1 MHVLIADDQAW
12 LRLAIRLFLEQEP
25 GVALIRE
32 VGDVAAL
39 LQDALVAHS
48 DLILLDWELPGL
60 NTPNARKQLIND
72 LHSTNPQVFVVAL
85 SGQPEAAGSALAA
98 GVDLFVSKGGP
109 PEYLRAALHQVQQ
122 ARIGPQIVQKTRRP
136 IMPEYEL
143 AVIGGGP
150 AGLAATFY
158 AMQSQL
164 NVALVAPEMEGRVS
178 HSFTLRDRPPTQT
191 VWGGELVRDFD
202 ARITDSATTR
212 ISQEVAVVVNQ
223 GAGGGF
229 QLTLADQT
237 MIGAQTLI
245 VATGARPQRL
255 YIHGEKE
262 FAGRGVSY
270 SAISHSPFFKGRNV
284 AVIGSGERAIG
295 AALKLAGLAKHVYF
309 IVARTRELG
318 EFKLTD
324 RLLHHPRISTFR
336 DWEVQQIAGDEFVT
350 GIDLMGGNGATRTL
364 EVEGVFIQQGLLPNN
379 NPVHDLVDLDEDG
392 HVIVNQRCE
401 TSVPGLFAAGDVT
414 NVYAE
419 QVPVAVGEG
428 VKAALSAWNYLARH
442 G

>member
-25 GVALIRE
+25 GVELIRE
-32 VGDVAAL
+32 VCDVPAL
-39 LQDALVAHS
+39 LQDARVAHS

-60 NTPNARKQLIND
+60 KTPNAHKQLIAD
-72 LHSTNPQVFVVAL
+72 LRATNPQVFIVAL
-85 SGQPEAAGSALAA
+85 SGQPEPAGLALAA

-109 PEYLRAALHQVQQ
+109 PEYLRAALQQVQ
-122 ARIGPQIVQKTRRP
+122 ARTSPQIAQKRRP
-136 IMPEYEL
+136 IMLEYEL
-143 AVIGGGP
+143 VVIGGGP

-164 NVALVAPEMEGRVS
+164 NVALVAPEMEGRLS
-178 HSFTLRDRPPTQT
+178 HPFTLRDHPPTQT
-191 VWGGELVRDFD
+191 VWGGDLVHDFEG
-202 ARITDSATTR
+202 RITNSTTTR
-212 ISQEVAVVVNQ
+212 INQEVATVSRREE
-223 GAGGGF
+223 GGF
-229 QLTLADQT
+229 QVTLADQT
-237 MIGAQTLI
+237 IIGTQTLV

-270 SAISHSPFFKGRNV
+270 SAISHAQFFQGRNV
-284 AVIGSGERAIG
+284 AVVGSGERAIG

-309 IVARTRELG
+309 ILARPRELG
-318 EFKLTD
+318 EFKVTD

-336 DWEVQQIAGDEFVT
+336 DWEVQQIAGNEFVT

-364 EVEGVFIQQGLLPNN
+364 EVEGVFIQQGLLPNTN
-379 NPVHDLVDLDEDG
+379 VVHDLVELDEDG
-392 HVIVNQRCE
+392 HIIVNQRCE
-401 TSVPGLFAAGDVT
+401 TNVPGLFAAGDVT

-419 QVPVAVGEG
+419 QVPVASGEG
-428 VKAALSAWNYLARH
+428 IKAALSAWNYLARH